1 MRLVDRLRI
10 GKAPAARAPV
20 PVGDSDSASAN
31 DKPKTAPGRGE
42 LEVLTDQLGGTAVL
56 RGPNG
61 FVESKRTP
69 GRFDNL
75 VPGRYTL
82 QVGKEGYQT
91 VQKEVT
97 IRAGNISQEPVRLQA
112 VGGGLIVDSSP
123 PGAEVYVNGQLR
135 GVTPVTLPMDAGRYN
150 VTVRRTG
157 YQDYSQPVQV
167 GSTLLKMDV
176 PLERITLGT
185 RPAPSAT
192 QPPGSQPAPQAASK
206 GVLEV
211 RSIPPGADILI
222 NNSSTGRRTPA
233 RLELAPGTYTLT
245 LFARG
250 YPPHHKQVTVEA
262 GKTLT
267 LNEALPRQ

>member
-1 MRLVDRLRI
+1 
-10 GKAPAARAPV
+10 
-20 PVGDSDSASAN
+20 
-31 DKPKTAPGRGE
+31 
-42 LEVLTDQLGGTAVL
+42 
-56 RGPNG
+56 
-61 FVESKRTP
+61 
-69 GRFDNL
+69 
-75 VPGRYTL
+75 
-82 QVGKEGYQT
+82 
-91 VQKEVT
+91 
-97 IRAGNISQEPVRLQA
+97 
-112 VGGGLIVDSSP
+112 
-123 PGAEVYVNGQLR
+123 
-135 GVTPVTLPMDAGRYN
+135 MDAGRYN

-157 YQDYSQPVQV
+157 YQDY
-167 GSTLLKMDV
+167 
-176 PLERITLGT
+176 
-185 RPAPSAT
+185 
-192 QPPGSQPAPQAASK
+192 SQPAPQAASK